1 MQNPPTLQ
9 KGDAI
14 AVAGSTVTRTGLQL
28 KLIKSLSQIFFYC
41 NCISEISWSH
51 QLIQRLCLKGGKK
64 LHSFPSSGW
73 CEHHRAQRWHSWRGK
88 RRPCGMGSRF
98 PLSISLNLVNKAAM
112 WGILT
117 GILPL
122 VYNTQAAANALTK
135 YNRHTGSGQM
145 GKVSQKFH

>member
-1 MQNPPTLQ
+1 MQNPLTLQ

-28 KLIKSLSQIFFYC
+28 KLIKSPSQIFFYC

-51 QLIQRLCLKGGKK
+51 QLIQWLCLKGGKK

-98 PLSISLNLVNKAAM
+98 PLSISLNLVNKAVMRNAYRDP
-112 WGILT
+112 
-117 GILPL
+117 PL
-122 VYNTQAAANALTK
+122 GLKHPSSCKCINKIQQPY
-135 YNRHTGSGQM
+135 R
-145 GKVSQKFH
+145 